1 MEIKVKIEIKG
12 CLPPEEEYCRDK
24 MEKVVRLAEACKNP
38 PVLITITFE
47 MNVTKCNQHR
57 AKASF
62 VFMGANF
69 AHEKTHHN
77 LNTLTGIIV
86 DRVWRTINEKKE
98 KSARFERKIAIPP
111 ALGM

>member
-1 MEIKVKIEIKG
+1 
-12 CLPPEEEYCRDK
+12 
-24 MEKVVRLAEACKNP
+24 
-38 PVLITITFE
+38 
-47 MNVTKCNQHR
+47 
-57 AKASF
+57 
-62 VFMGANF
+62 MGANF
-69 AHEKTHHN
+69 THEKTHHN